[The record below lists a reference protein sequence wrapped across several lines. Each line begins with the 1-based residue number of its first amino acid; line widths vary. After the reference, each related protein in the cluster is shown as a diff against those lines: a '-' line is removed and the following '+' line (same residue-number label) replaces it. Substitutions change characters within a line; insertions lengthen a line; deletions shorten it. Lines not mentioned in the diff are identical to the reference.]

1 VTARVKQAQDESMRT
16 TLVIQGARENNLR
29 NISVEFPRNKLVVIT
44 GVSSSGKSSLAFD
57 TLYAEGQRRLLA
69 SMSAYAK
76 RFVNQLRKPD
86 VDFVHGLSPVISI
99 DQKTVGSNPRSTI
112 GTMTD
117 LWDYLRMLYA
127 TALGH
132 PKSLTGAYL
141 RGDKKI
147 EMPGK
152 RRAPNGKPLRV
163 RGARQ
168 NNLQN
173 LDVEIPLGVLVCV
186 TGASGSGKSSLV
198 HDIVYKRLASL
209 RYDSRI
215 LAGSHDALEGHE
227 AIDDVIDIDQS
238 PIGRSP
244 RSNPATYVGIY
255 DAIRELFA
263 QTDEAKK
270 RGFGPAT
277 FSFNVKGGRCEECAG
292 DGAIVTQLSFMPD
305 VEVTC
310 PACKGRRY
318 REETLEVTWQ
328 GRNIAEVLKLS
339 IEESVGFFKE
349 QRPIVRKLEVLHELG
364 LGYLE
369 LGHAATI
376 LSGGEAQRV
385 KLAAELGKMRR
396 GRHNLYILDEPTTGL
411 HLADIQRLLDCLQRL
426 VEAGHSVLVIEH
438 HLDVIKC
445 ADWVLDLGPEGGHQG
460 GRLIIAGT
468 PEAVAKCAQSYTGKA
483 LREHLKGR

>member
-1 VTARVKQAQDESMRT
+1 MLYVLDEPSIGLHPKDNAKMIA
-16 TLVIQGARENNLR
+16 TLEKLR
-29 NISVEFPRNKLVVIT
+29 DLGNTVVVVEHDEETIRAADWLIEMGP
-44 GVSSSGKSSLAFD
+44 GPG
-57 TLYAEGQRRLLA
+57 
-69 SMSAYAK
+69 
-76 RFVNQLRKPD
+76 
-86 VDFVHGLSPVISI
+86 VHGGEVMAQGPPA
-99 DQKTVGSNPRSTI
+99 K
-112 GTMTD
+112 
-117 LWDYLRMLYA
+117 
-127 TALGH
+127 ALAH

-141 RGDKKI
+141 RADKQI
-147 EMPGK
+147 EMPAK
-152 RRAPNGKPLRV
+152 RRAPNGRPLRI
-163 RGARQ
+163 RGARH

-198 HDIVYKRLASL
+198 HDIVYKKLASL

-215 LAGSHDALEGHE
+215 LSGAHDALEGHE
-227 AIDDVIDIDQS
+227 VIDDVIDIDQS

-244 RSNPATYVGIY
+244 RSNPATYVGVY

-263 QTDEAKK
+263 QTGEAKK
-270 RGFGPAT
+270 RGFGPST

-292 DGAIVTQLSFMPD
+292 DGTIVTQLSFMPD

-339 IEESVGFFKE
+339 IEESVSFFKD
-349 QRPIVRKLEVLHELG
+349 QRPIVRKLEVLYELG

-385 KLAAELGKMRR
+385 KLADELG
-396 GRHNLYILDEPTTGL
+396 
-411 HLADIQRLLDCLQRL
+411 
-426 VEAGHSVLVIEH
+426 
-438 HLDVIKC
+438 
-445 ADWVLDLGPEGGHQG
+445 
-460 GRLIIAGT
+460 
-468 PEAVAKCAQSYTGKA
+468 
-483 LREHLKGR
+483 

>member
-1 VTARVKQAQDESMRT
+1 MIG
-16 TLVIQGARENNLR
+16 TLE
-29 NISVEFPRNKLVVIT
+29 
-44 GVSSSGKSSLAFD
+44 
-57 TLYAEGQRRLLA
+57 
-69 SMSAYAK
+69 
-76 RFVNQLRKPD
+76 QLRDLGNTVIVVEHDEETIRAADWLIEIGPGPG
-86 VDFVHGLSPVISI
+86 VHGGKVVAQGPPAKVLAN
-99 DQKTVGSNPRSTI
+99 KR
-112 GTMTD
+112 
-117 LWDYLRMLYA
+117 
-127 TALGH
+127 
-132 PKSLTGAYL
+132 SLTGAFL
-141 RGDKKI
+141 RGDKQI
-147 EMPGK
+147 FMPEK
-152 RRAPNGKPLRV
+152 RRTSNVPPLRV
-163 RGARQ
+163 RGARH

-173 LDVEIPLGVLVCV
+173 LDVAIPLGVLVCV

-198 HDIVYKRLASL
+198 HEIVFKRLASL

-215 LAGSHDALEGHE
+215 LAGDHDAFEGHE
-227 AIDDVIDIDQS
+227 VIDDVIDIDQS

-244 RSNPATYVGIY
+244 RSNPATYVGVY
-255 DAIRELFA
+255 DAIRQLFA
-263 QTDEAKK
+263 ETDDARQ
-270 RGFGPAT
+270 RGFGPST

-292 DGAIVTQLSFMPD
+292 DGTIVTQLSFMPD

-339 IEESVGFFKE
+339 IEEAVAVFAKE
-349 QRPIVRKLEVLHELG
+349 RAIVRKLEVLHELG

-411 HLADIQRLLDCLQRL
+411 HFADIQRLLDCLQRL
-426 VEAGHSVLVIEH
+426 VQAGHSVLVIEH

-445 ADWVLDLGPEGGHQG
+445 ADWIIDLGPEGGHQG
-460 GRLIIAGT
+460 GHLIVAGT
-468 PEAVAKCAQSYTGKA
+468 PETVASCANSHTGRA
-483 LREHLKGR
+483 LRAHLNGKKH